1 MMSFASTS
9 PPPPGKQDHTRFCL
23 RGSTEASKAR
33 ALDRARRLTSRPVV
47 QAENGGLGDLV
58 MPKAAQSQPLYAF
71 CCFPPASPALAPG
84 TGKQKTA
91 PKDRSKHL
99 IFFRKSGA
107 GEGIRT
113 LDPNL
118 GKVHK
123 APEPSIS
130 AGITRPISVPAPS
143 NSPWMNA
150 RSSIYRRRLISIRR
164 RLYRKEI

>member
-9 PPPPGKQDHTRFCL
+9 PPPPGKRPGKQNHTRFCL

-33 ALDRARRLTSRPVV
+33 ALDRARRLASRPVV

-58 MPKAAQSQPLYAF
+58 MPKAAQSQLLYAF

-84 TGKQKTA
+84 TGKHKTA

-99 IFFRKSGA
+99 ISLRKSGA

-118 GKVHK
+118 GKV
-123 APEPSIS
+123 
-130 AGITRPISVPAPS
+130 V
-143 NSPWMNA
+143 
-150 RSSIYRRRLISIRR
+150 
-164 RLYRKEI
+164 LYP

>member
-1 MMSFASTS
+1 MMNCASTS
-9 PPPPGKQDHTRFCL
+9 PPPPGKRARKQNHPRFGL
-23 RGSTEASKAR
+23 RGSTGASKAR

-47 QAENGGLGDLV
+47 QAENGGLGDLA
-58 MPKAAQSQPLYAF
+58 MPKAAQSPLLYAF

-99 IFFRKSGA
+99 IFLKKSGA

-118 GKVHK
+118 GKVVD
-123 APEPSIS
+123 SLS
-130 AGITRPISVPAPS
+130 GGIPRYPVSLS
-143 NSPWMNA
+143 NH
-150 RSSIYRRRLISIRR
+150 
-164 RLYRKEI
+164 

>member
-9 PPPPGKQDHTRFCL
+9 LPPLGKRPAKQNHPRFGL
-23 RGSTEASKAR
+23 RGSTGPAKAR
-33 ALDRARRLTSRPVV
+33 ALDRARRLASRPVV

-58 MPKAAQSQPLYAF
+58 MPKAAQSQLLYAF

-91 PKDRSKHL
+91 PKDRSKDL
-99 IFFRKSGA
+99 ISLEKSGA

-118 GKVHK
+118 GK
-123 APEPSIS
+123 APEGSTP
-130 AGITRPISVPAPS
+130 GYPAP
-143 NSPWMNA
+143 
-150 RSSIYRRRLISIRR
+150 RRVLIISHKST
-164 RLYRKEI
+164 Y